1 MDINVK
7 EQSNE
12 IDKKIIGVQV
22 PYQIY
27 EQLKD
32 LAMNRFISIS
42 DLIRSYIFKCIQ
54 DDINKK

>member
-7 EQSNE
+7 EQSKE